1 MSQRRIDSS
10 KSEMGKGS
18 EHRRVKEKRVS
29 RVQRG
34 TDVSEGEMG
43 RGSECHQVKRKRVKK
58 ERASRD
64 NFVKDSCKRFRAMEA
79 KTEMLDNIARKW
91 KRNGNGAG
99 DEEFPCNIGFVN
111 SCRIDF

>member
-58 ERASRD
+58 ERASRVYGGVYGTRRKTIRPFHPNPYKYSMSD
-64 NFVKDSCKRFRAMEA
+64 IDMYHTLTKIMNLKYA
-79 KTEMLDNIARKW
+79 KKAL
-91 KRNGNGAG
+91 
-99 DEEFPCNIGFVN
+99 EFY
-111 SCRIDF
+111 